1 MARGKLL
8 SCSILFAV
16 LDFSGI
22 ARTVKSHYKLFSY
35 EIHNIVC
42 KQTDAYIVS
51 KFIKSNFYKYEKHLN
66 YNFCVFKAL
75 RYSYVS
81 LLVTV

>member
-1 MARGKLL
+1 MELLYLGLL
-8 SCSILFAV
+8 SHITNYF
-16 LDFSGI
+16 DN
-22 ARTVKSHYKLFSY
+22 

-42 KQTDAYIVS
+42 KQSNAYIVS

-66 YNFCVFKAL
+66 YNFCVFKGL
-75 RYSYVS
+75 RCSYVS

>member
-16 LDFSGI
+16 LDFSEV
-22 ARTVKSHYKLFSY
+22 ARTVKSNYKL
-35 EIHNIVC
+35 
-42 KQTDAYIVS
+42 
-51 KFIKSNFYKYEKHLN
+51 IKSNFYRYEKHLN

-75 RYSYVS
+75 RCSYVS